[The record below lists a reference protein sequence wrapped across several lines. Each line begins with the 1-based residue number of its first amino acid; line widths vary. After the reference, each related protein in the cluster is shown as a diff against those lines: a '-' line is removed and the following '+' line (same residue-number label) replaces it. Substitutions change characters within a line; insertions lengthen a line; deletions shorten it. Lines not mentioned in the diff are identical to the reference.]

1 MTDNVWPVR
10 ETQKE
15 QRNAFR
21 QLVEKHKERVYFIAL
36 DLMGNR
42 TDAEDMSQ
50 EVFIKAYRAF
60 SGFRGDAQVSSWL
73 YRITVNTCIDH
84 RRKKWWQIRK
94 ARKTMI
100 IKETPLLD
108 ALPADSPGP
117 EQTTDRRLI
126 QAQIQIALNAL
137 SQRERDI
144 FILRHDHDLT
154 LNDIAE
160 SLHISVGTVKSTL
173 FNAVRKLRKELT
185 PLRQELGQEV

>member
-1 MTDNVWPVR
+1 M
-10 ETQKE
+10 
-15 QRNAFR
+15 
-21 QLVEKHKERVYFIAL
+21 YFIAL

-50 EVFIKAYRAF
+50 EVFIKAYR
-60 SGFRGDAQVSSWL
+60 SLPGFRGDAQVSSWL

-94 ARKTMI
+94 
-100 IKETPLLD
+100 ETPLLD

-126 QAQIQIALNAL
+126 QAQIQVALHTL
-137 SQRERDI
+137 SPRERDI
-144 FILRHDHDLT
+144 FLLRHDHDLA
-154 LNDIAE
+154 LNDIAQ

-173 FNAVRKLRKELT
+173 FNAMRKLRKQLA

>member
-60 SGFRGDAQVSSWL
+60 SWL

-154 LNDIAE
+154 PNDIAE

>member
-1 MTDNVWPVR
+1 LTDDQSLVSKAQ
-10 ETQKE
+10 TG

-21 QLVEKHKERVYFIAL
+21 QLVEKHKERVYCIAL

-42 TDAEDMSQ
+42 ADAEDMSQ
-50 EVFIKAYRAF
+50 EVFIKAYRALPR
-60 SGFRGDAQVSSWL
+60 FRGDAQVSSWL

-94 ARKTMI
+94 ARKTMTMR
-100 IKETPLLD
+100 ETPLLD
-108 ALPADSPGP
+108 TLPADNPGP
-117 EQTTDRRLI
+117 EQTTDRQLI
-126 QAQIQIALNAL
+126 QAQIQMALNAL

-144 FILRHDHDLT
+144 FILRHDHDLA

-160 SLHISVGTVKSTL
+160 SLHISIGTVKSTL
-173 FNAVRKLRKELT
+173 FNALRKLRKNLA